1 MGLLLVSQQGQGGCT
16 VNEWFDNWFGTADA
30 VGSVT
35 VYTVLNCLIAAFVL
49 SQMIAFL
56 YVRTHRGL
64 SYSVSVAQSLVA
76 LSLIIALVMLV
87 VGNSV
92 ARAFGLFGAL
102 ALIRFRTPIK
112 DSRDTVYLFF
122 SVAVGIAAG
131 TQNILAAA
139 IGTLV
144 ICAVLAYL
152 HIVQF
157 GTRYSHDGL
166 VRFRC
171 PASQAL
177 EEQIRATLKRHCDEW
192 SLLHLRQAGPD
203 NAMEFAYQVRMIDK
217 SESSRLAQ
225 DITALPGISDL
236 SLLMQDEEIEP

>member
-1 MGLLLVSQQGQGGCT
+1 M
-16 VNEWFDNWFGTADA
+16 NEFFDSWFGMAEST
-30 VGSVT
+30 GSVT
-35 VYTVLNCLIAAFVL
+35 IYTVLNCLIAAFVL

-64 SYSVSVAQSLVA
+64 SYSVSVAQSLVV

-139 IGTLV
+139 VGTLV
-144 ICAVLAYL
+144 ICTVLAYL
-152 HIVQF
+152 YLIQF

-171 PASQAL
+171 PAGGPL
-177 EEQIRATLKRHCDEW
+177 EEQVRATLKRHCDQW

-203 NAMEFAYQVRMIDK
+203 QTMEFAYQVRMIDK
-217 SESSRLAQ
+217 NESSRLAHE
-225 DITALPGISDL
+225 ITALPGVSDL

>member
-1 MGLLLVSQQGQGGCT
+1 MS
-16 VNEWFDNWFGTADA
+16 EFFDNWFGMADA
-30 VGSVT
+30 VGTVT
-35 VYTVLNCLIAAFVL
+35 IYTILNCLIAAFVL

-64 SYSVSVAQSLVA
+64 SYSVSVAQTLVA

-131 TQNILAAA
+131 TQNIAAA
-139 IGTLV
+139 AVGTLV

-152 HIVQF
+152 HLVQF

-171 PASQAL
+171 PADDTL
-177 EEQIRATLKRHCDEW
+177 EEQIRAALQKHCDQW

-203 NAMEFAYQVRMIDK
+203 QSMEFAYQVKMIDK
-217 SESSRLAQ
+217 GNSSRLAQ
-225 DITALPGISDL
+225 EITALPGISDL